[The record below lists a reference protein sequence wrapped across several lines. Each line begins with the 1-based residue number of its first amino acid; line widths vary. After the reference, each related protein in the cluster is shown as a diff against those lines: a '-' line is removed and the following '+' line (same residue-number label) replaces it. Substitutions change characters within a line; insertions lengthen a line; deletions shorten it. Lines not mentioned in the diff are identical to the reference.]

1 MKNKEV
7 NTQEQNQVMEGYNP
21 GVYRSLSILF
31 IVLTILNLVVIIYA
45 FAKTGYGLWHAEDAL
60 SYIAKIDG
68 NFEDINQNVLN
79 IQLHAD
85 NQQLISDSVDGVL
98 SSQNK
103 IKENAESFR
112 QINMANIDKSI
123 PQEFDASLNKVNLYY
138 DTISEH
144 LSSVKAGLTK
154 PNVLQ
159 TAETER
165 LREDAKQSLDT
176 LFEKSDEATYQFF
189 CRVGQSF
196 LFVLLFLILT
206 MAAGLYAIARS
217 KKRDYAFALKLQ
229 NSKQKTANIR
239 QKAVEIAYTN
249 VVTGLKNRY
258 ALDEK
263 LDERIKAE
271 DVTIVMYN
279 FNNFKS
285 LNENYGRDFADEF
298 VSEVAKKI
306 VTALGKQA
314 EVFSTDIDEL
324 CVLFSKELPKSRT
337 NSMAQKILE
346 MLSQPVRIRSATVQL
361 TAAGCIC
368 HCSVNSY
375 TSASSLFIAIDH
387 GMRRAKT
394 MCTEQNRSV
403 LIPLQ

>member
-1 MKNKEV
+1 MKNEEK
-7 NTQEQNQVMEGYNP
+7 TQEQNQVLEGYNP
-21 GVYRSLSILF
+21 GVYRTLSILF
-31 IVLTILNLVVIIYA
+31 IILTILNIVVIVYA
-45 FAKTGYGLWHAEDAL
+45 FARTGYGLWHAEDAL

-85 NQQLISDSVDGVL
+85 NQQLISNNVDGIL

-112 QINMANIDKSI
+112 QINMSNIDKTI
-123 PQEFDASLNKVNLYY
+123 PKEFDKSMDKVDRYY
-138 DTISEH
+138 STISEN
-144 LSSVKAGLTK
+144 LSSVKAGFSK
-154 PNVLQ
+154 PDVLQ
-159 TAETER
+159 TAETEH
-165 LREDAKQSLDT
+165 LREDAKASLDE
-176 LFEKSDEATYQFF
+176 LFDYSDEATYQFF

-263 LDERIKAE
+263 LDERMKSE
-271 DVTIVMYN
+271 DVTLALYN
-279 FNNFKS
+279 FNNFKG
-285 LNENYGRDFADEF
+285 LNESYGRDFADEF
-298 VSEVAKKI
+298 VSEMSKKI

-314 EVFSTDIDEL
+314 EVFSTEIDEL

-337 NSMAQKILE
+337 NSMAHKILE
-346 MLSQPVRIRSATVQL
+346 MLSQPVQIRGISVQL
-361 TAAGCIC
+361 TVAGCIC
-368 HCSVNSY
+368 HCNVNSY
-375 TSASSLFIAIDH
+375 TSASSLFIAMDH
-387 GMRRAKT
+387 GMRQSKA
-394 MCTEQNRSV
+394 MCVEQNRSV

>member
-1 MKNKEV
+1 MKNEEK
-7 NTQEQNQVMEGYNP
+7 TQEQNQVMEGYNP
-21 GVYRSLSILF
+21 GVYRMLSILF
-31 IVLTILNLVVIIYA
+31 IILTILNIVVIVYA
-45 FAKTGYGLWHAEDAL
+45 FARTGYGLWHAEDAL
-60 SYIAKIDG
+60 SYIAKIDSS
-68 NFEDINQNVLN
+68 FDDINQDILN

-85 NQQLISDSVDGVL
+85 DQSRVSARVDDIILQQKKIS
-98 SSQNK
+98 
-103 IKENAESFR
+103 EHAEAFR
-112 QINMANIDKSI
+112 QINMSNIDKTI
-123 PQEFDASLNKVNLYY
+123 PKEFDKSMDKVDRYY
-138 DTISEH
+138 STISKN
-144 LSSVKAGLTK
+144 LSSVKAGFSK
-154 PNVLQ
+154 PDVLQ

-165 LREDAKQSLDT
+165 LREDAKASLDE
-176 LFEKSDEATYQFF
+176 LFDYSDEATYQFF

-263 LDERIKAE
+263 LDERMKSE
-271 DVTIVMYN
+271 DVTLALYN
-279 FNNFKS
+279 FNNFKG
-285 LNENYGRDFADEF
+285 LNESYGRDFADEF
-298 VSEVAKKI
+298 VSEMSKKI

-314 EVFSTDIDEL
+314 EVFSTEIDEL

-337 NSMAQKILE
+337 NSLAHKILE
-346 MLSQPVRIRSATVQL
+346 MLSQPVQIRGISVQL
-361 TAAGCIC
+361 TVAGCIG
-368 HCSVNSY
+368 HCNVNSY
-375 TSASSLFIAIDH
+375 TSASALFIAMDH
-387 GMRRAKT
+387 GVRQSKA
-394 MCTEQNRSV
+394 MCVEQNRSV

>member
-1 MKNKEV
+1 MKNEEK
-7 NTQEQNQVMEGYNP
+7 TQEQNQVMEGYNP
-21 GVYRSLSILF
+21 GVYRTLSILF
-31 IVLTILNLVVIIYA
+31 IILTILNIVVIVYA
-45 FAKTGYGLWHAEDAL
+45 FARTGYGLWHAEDAL
-60 SYIAKIDG
+60 SYIAKIDSS
-68 NFEDINQNVLN
+68 FDDINQDILN

-85 NQQLISDSVDGVL
+85 DQSRVSASVDDIIL
-98 SSQNK
+98 QQKK
-103 IKENAESFR
+103 ISEHAEAFR
-112 QINMANIDKSI
+112 QINMSNIDKTI
-123 PQEFDASLNKVNLYY
+123 PKEFDKSMDKVDRYY
-138 DTISEH
+138 STISKN
-144 LSSVKAGLTK
+144 LSSVKAGFSK
-154 PNVLQ
+154 PDVLQ

-165 LREDAKQSLDT
+165 LREDAKASLDE
-176 LFEKSDEATYQFF
+176 LFDYSDEATYQFF

-263 LDERIKAE
+263 LDERMKSE
-271 DVTIVMYN
+271 DVTLALYN
-279 FNNFKS
+279 FNNFKG
-285 LNENYGRDFADEF
+285 LNESYGRDFADEF
-298 VSEVAKKI
+298 VSEMSKKI

-314 EVFSTDIDEL
+314 EVFSTEIDEL

-337 NSMAQKILE
+337 NSMAHKILE
-346 MLSQPVRIRSATVQL
+346 MLSQPVQIRGISVQL
-361 TAAGCIC
+361 TVAGCIG
-368 HCSVNSY
+368 HCNVNSY
-375 TSASSLFIAIDH
+375 TSASALFIAMDH
-387 GMRRAKT
+387 GVRQSKA
-394 MCTEQNRSV
+394 MCVEQNRSV

>member
-1 MKNKEV
+1 MKNKEEK
-7 NTQEQNQVMEGYNP
+7 TQEQNQVMEGYNP
-21 GVYRSLSILF
+21 GVYRTLSILF
-31 IVLTILNLVVIIYA
+31 IVLTILNLAVIIYA

-68 NFEDINQNVLN
+68 SFDDINQNVLN

-85 NQQLISDSVDGVL
+85 NQQLISDSVDGIL

-123 PQEFDASLNKVNLYY
+123 PTEFDASMKKVNLYY
-138 DTISEH
+138 DTISGH
-144 LSSVKAGLTK
+144 LTAVKTGFDK
-154 PNVLQ
+154 PAVLQ

-165 LREDAKQSLDT
+165 LRTDAKESLDE

-189 CRVGQSF
+189 CRVGQRF
-196 LFVLLFLILT
+196 LLVLLFLILT

-263 LDERIKAE
+263 LDERMKSE
-271 DVTIVMYN
+271 DVTVALYN
-279 FNNFKS
+279 FNNFKG
-285 LNENYGRDFADEF
+285 LNESYGRDFADEF
-298 VSEVAKKI
+298 VSEMSKKI

-314 EVFSTDIDEL
+314 EVFSTEIDEL

-337 NSMAQKILE
+337 NSMAHKILE
-346 MLSQPVRIRSATVQL
+346 MLSQPVQIRGIIVQL
-361 TAAGCIC
+361 TVAGCIC
-368 HCSVNSY
+368 HCNVNSY
-375 TSASSLFIAIDH
+375 TSASSLFIAMDH
-387 GMRRAKT
+387 GMRQSKA
-394 MCTEQNRSV
+394 MCVEQNRSV

>member
-1 MKNKEV
+1 MKNEEK
-7 NTQEQNQVMEGYNP
+7 TQEQNQVMEGYNP
-21 GVYRSLSILF
+21 GVYRTLSILF
-31 IVLTILNLVVIIYA
+31 IILTILNIVVIVYA
-45 FAKTGYGLWHAEDAL
+45 FARTGYGLWHAEDAL

-85 NQQLISDSVDGVL
+85 NQQLISNNVDGIL

-112 QINMANIDKSI
+112 QINMSNIDKTI
-123 PQEFDASLNKVNLYY
+123 PKEFDKSMDKVDRYY
-138 DTISEH
+138 STISEN
-144 LSSVKAGLTK
+144 LSSVKAGFSK
-154 PNVLQ
+154 PDVLQ
-159 TAETER
+159 TAETEH
-165 LREDAKQSLDT
+165 LREDAKASLDE
-176 LFEKSDEATYQFF
+176 LFDYSDEATYQFF

-263 LDERIKAE
+263 LDERMKSE
-271 DVTIVMYN
+271 DVTLALYN
-279 FNNFKS
+279 FNNFKG
-285 LNENYGRDFADEF
+285 LNESYGRDFADEF
-298 VSEVAKKI
+298 VSEMSKKI

-314 EVFSTDIDEL
+314 EVFSTEIDEL

-337 NSMAQKILE
+337 NSMAHKILE
-346 MLSQPVRIRSATVQL
+346 MLSQPVQIRGISVQL
-361 TAAGCIC
+361 TVAGCIC
-368 HCSVNSY
+368 HCNVNSY
-375 TSASSLFIAIDH
+375 TSASSLFIAMDH
-387 GMRRAKT
+387 GMRQSKA
-394 MCTEQNRSV
+394 MCVEQNRSV

>member
-1 MKNKEV
+1 MKNEEK
-7 NTQEQNQVMEGYNP
+7 TQEQNQVMEGYNP
-21 GVYRSLSILF
+21 GVYRTLSILF
-31 IVLTILNLVVIIYA
+31 IILTILNIVVIVYA
-45 FAKTGYGLWHAEDAL
+45 FARTGYGLWHAEDAL

-85 NQQLISDSVDGVL
+85 NQQLISNNVDGIL

-112 QINMANIDKSI
+112 QINMSNIDKTI
-123 PQEFDASLNKVNLYY
+123 PIEFDKSMDKVDRYY
-138 DTISEH
+138 STISEN
-144 LSSVKAGLTK
+144 LSSVKAGFSK
-154 PNVLQ
+154 PDVLQ

-165 LREDAKQSLDT
+165 LREDAKASLDE
-176 LFEKSDEATYQFF
+176 LFDYSDEATYQFF

-263 LDERIKAE
+263 LDERMKSE
-271 DVTIVMYN
+271 DVTLALYN
-279 FNNFKS
+279 FNNFKG
-285 LNENYGRDFADEF
+285 LNESYGRDFADEF
-298 VSEVAKKI
+298 VSEMSKKI
-306 VTALGKQA
+306 VTSLGKQA
-314 EVFSTDIDEL
+314 EVFSTEIDEL

-337 NSMAQKILE
+337 NSMAHKILE
-346 MLSQPVRIRSATVQL
+346 MLSQPVQIRGISVQL
-361 TAAGCIC
+361 TVAGCIG
-368 HCSVNSY
+368 HCNVNSY
-375 TSASSLFIAIDH
+375 TSASALFIAMDH
-387 GMRRAKT
+387 GVRQSKA
-394 MCTEQNRSV
+394 MCVEQNRSV

>member
-138 DTISEH
+138 NTISEH

-263 LDERIKAE
+263 LDERMKAE

-346 MLSQPVRIRSATVQL
+346 MLSQPVGIRSATVQL

>member
-263 LDERIKAE
+263 LDERMKAE

-346 MLSQPVRIRSATVQL
+346 MLSQPVGIRSATVQL